1 MNNSVIKDQDLI
13 FQFLQHF
20 EVNKGRSSGTVNSYS
35 LQLNRLSDYLH
46 ERSLALSS
54 ASPEDIEAFT
64 GLHLHSRG
72 ITPRSRRVPIAAIRI
87 FFQWLHRKGVV
98 TFNPAENLGYPK
110 TGRKLPGLMSLQS
123 AEALFMQPDLA
134 TFIGVRDLAMI
145 AVMLGCGL
153 RVSGL
158 VRLNEGDLAPDIDG
172 NGNQIAALRV
182 REKGDH
188 ERRVPVP
195 DETLL
200 MLRAYLGHPYLQTV
214 DRTTANG
221 DLVLFINVR
230 NGQRK
235 AHERYGEARRLTKS
249 SVQRM
254 LVKYGEQAGIPREQ
268 SHPHALRHLYGT
280 ELTEEGTDTLTI
292 QQLMGHKSAESTK
305 LYVHTSTRRLREA
318 VRAGNPLGKIQTPV
332 SGLAH
337 ILYESDR

>member
-1 MNNSVIKDQDLI
+1 MPTPNSSLI
-13 FQFLQHF
+13 QQFMQYF
-20 EVNKGRSSGTVNSYS
+20 ELSKGRSAGTIDAYKRQLDRLTEYLDRLDKS
-35 LQLNRLSDYLH
+35 LL
-46 ERSLALSS
+46 EAS
-54 ASPEDIEAFT
+54 AEDIEQFT

-72 ITPRSRRVPIAAIRI
+72 ITPRSRRVPVAAVRI
-87 FFQWLHRKGVV
+87 FFQWLHRKGAV
-98 TFNPAENLGYPK
+98 TSNPAENLSYPK

-123 AEALFMQPDLA
+123 AEALFMQPDLD
-134 TFIGVRDLAMI
+134 TFTGVRDLAMI

-158 VRLNEGDLAPDIDG
+158 VRLNEGDLVPDIDG

-254 LVKYGEQAGIPREQ
+254 LVKYGEQAGIPRDQ

-337 ILYESDR
+337 ILYEPDR